1 MRLSQGADIWRD
13 DCSVVVRAATAETT
27 ATAFVELLLDPLTTG
42 PSLGFN
48 TSTIH
53 VDIISTSD
61 RTVTA
66 TLKDGSTKVIHTDGQ
81 FQND

>member
-1 MRLSQGADIWRD
+1 VAGATPEQF
-13 DCSVVVRAATAETT
+13 AA
-27 ATAFVELLLDPLTTG
+27 
-42 PSLGFN
+42 LGFN
-48 TSTIH
+48 TSSIH

-66 TLKDGSTKVIHTDGQ
+66 TLKDGSTRVIYARGQ